1 MVKGVSETAQQRLA
15 HLQGEQRT
23 WYAGAWMGHGF
34 HEDGLASAHLVA
46 EGIAARLETLM
57 SERAAA

>member
-34 HEDGLASAHLVA
+34 HEDGLASAHIVS
-46 EGIAARLETLM
+46 EGIAARFETFM
-57 SERAAA
+57 SEREAA

>member
-1 MVKGVSETAQQRLA
+1 
-15 HLQGEQRT
+15 
-23 WYAGAWMGHGF
+23 MGHGF

-46 EGIAARLETLM
+46 EGIAARLETFM